1 MSFVKYYFHRILVLT
16 SVLLT
21 VIPVLMSSPARR
33 SDRKDADIKKSDYI
47 YIETSRAYNEG
58 RFDDYIMLM
67 RRAKALS
74 PDDPYIAGDL
84 AEIEMQI
91 SRDSLLLENAYRSL
105 RRRFDADPTQ
115 PAYYTPYIKA
125 AMALERLDDQIDAWA
140 RLDSLMPDRNDPAM
154 REAITLMQ
162 RYALKVDSVDF
173 NRAMAIF
180 NRLEQA
186 MGPSVDIASQQIRA
200 YMFNKDTVAAEK
212 VIQRLAN
219 SAPKDVRTNILVGS
233 IYDIINKPDSA
244 IAYYDRAER
253 ADTTDGTVDLARAD
267 FYRTHNDSTAY
278 NAAVYRA
285 LRSQNLDV
293 EPKFNLLVD
302 YIRKQYTDS
311 ANWPQID
318 DMFQVLEEVNPGE
331 ARIHMLYGEFKSLQ
345 GLHSEAAEQFSYSID
360 LDPTARDTWADLIQT
375 LTETRDNDRLLQ
387 VCRRG
392 LDYFPGD
399 LQFISLGSMALAEKD
414 DFPGAL
420 RLLDSIGNFN
430 EFQPKVES
438 ELHRIR
444 GDYFERMGERDS
456 SYTEYEKAI
465 AADAGNYMAMN
476 NAAYFM
482 SLDSLNLDKAKLY
495 ASLAT
500 ESNPSSPTYLD
511 TYAWVMF
518 RRGEYEEA
526 KTLIDRALALY
537 SDSVS
542 ADTALVEVVN
552 EIPADLSAEA
562 DSTGTV
568 EEFVAEETEITEE
581 PSAEVFDHAG
591 DIYFMCGQIDRAVEF
606 WKQAEALEPENK
618 IFRQKIKHRKIVKE
632 E

>member
-1 MSFVKYYFHRILVLT
+1 MKYFFHRLLVLA
-16 SVLLT
+16 SILLT
-21 VIPVLMSSPARR
+21 VIPALMSSPSRR
-33 SDRKDADIKKSDYI
+33 NGQRDADLKKSDYI
-47 YIETSRAYNEG
+47 YIETTRAYNEG
-58 RFDDYIMLM
+58 RFDDYVMLM

-84 AEIEMQI
+84 AEIEMQL
-91 SRDSLLLENAYRSL
+91 SRDSLLLENAYSNL
-105 RRRFDADPTQ
+105 RRRFDANPTQ
-115 PAYYTPYIKA
+115 TAYYTPYIKA
-125 AMALERLDDQIDAWA
+125 AMALNRLDDQIEAWA
-140 RLDSLMPDRNDPAM
+140 LLDSLMPDRNDPAM
-154 REAITLMQ
+154 HEAITLMQ
-162 RYALKVDSVDF
+162 RYALKVDSADF

-200 YMFNKDTVAAEK
+200 YMFNKDTVAAEA
-212 VIQRLAN
+212 VIQRLAK

-244 IAYYDRAER
+244 VAYYDRAAL

-267 FYRTHNDSTAY
+267 FYRNHNDSTAY

-318 DMFQVLEEVNPGE
+318 DMFQALEEVNPGE

-345 GLHSEAAEQFSYSID
+345 GLHNEAAEQFSYSID
-360 LDPTARDTWADLIQT
+360 LDPTARDTWSDLIQT
-375 LTETRDNDRLLQ
+375 LLDTKDSDRLLD

-392 LDYFPGD
+392 LDHFPGD
-399 LQFISLGSMALAEKD
+399 LQFITIGSMAIAEKD

-420 RLLDSIGNFN
+420 RLLDSIGDFS
-430 EFQPKVES
+430 EFQPKAES

-444 GDYFERMGERDS
+444 GDYLERMGLRDS
-456 SYTEYEKAI
+456 SYAEYEKAI

-482 SLDSLNLDKAKLY
+482 SLDSINLDKAKLY

-500 ESNPSSPTYLD
+500 ESEPNSPTYID

-537 SDSVS
+537 TDSAAVDTVAVGTDSETVSEATPDTDSVS
-542 ADTALVEVVN
+542 
-552 EIPADLSAEA
+552 
-562 DSTGTV
+562 V
-568 EEFVAEETEITEE
+568 EEIIEPVEPEIIEE

-591 DIYFMCGQIDRAVEF
+591 DIYFMCGLTDRAVEF
-606 WKQAEALEPENK
+606 WKQAEALEPENR
-618 IFRQKIKHRKIVKE
+618 IFKLKIKHRRIVKE